1 MVIAACIQICC
12 RRVSDKRNTEA
23 AEMAVM
29 PDDAALQREATRLG
43 ELLLTRRWTVTTA
56 ESCIGLGLMVKV
68 LTDVAGSSQWFARG
82 YVTYSNE
89 AKFEMLGVPAAD
101 LETHGAVSER
111 VVASMVA
118 GASLGANSDCAVAVS
133 GVAGP
138 GGGTPDKPVGT
149 VWFAW
154 LAGDRVVTRVAH
166 FDGDR
171 EAVRR
176 QSVAV
181 ALEGLIGVISNVLA
195 EPP

>member
-1 MVIAACIQICC
+1 MIA
-12 RRVSDKRNTEA
+12 S
-23 AEMAVM
+23 
-29 PDDAALQREATRLG
+29 DAALQREAARLG
-43 ELLLTRRWTVTTA
+43 ELLRARRWTVTTA
-56 ESCIGLGLMVKV
+56 ESCTGGWIAKV

-82 YVTYSNE
+82 FVTYSNQ

-133 GVAGP
+133 GIAGP
-138 GGGTPDKPVGT
+138 NGGTPDKPVGT

-154 LAGDRVVTRVAH
+154 LAGDRVVTRVAQ